1 MSLNPESHYYRGT
14 PDEPFPYLGW
24 KEYLEYT
31 LDETTVS
38 ELEEFKD
45 KLSTKHELI
54 VISGPSSSGK
64 STLIK
69 KFTDTFSK
77 NDYTQI
83 LSSLVPYLMYD
94 KQYRDFIMSKKFVVL
109 SGDVSKKDLNFLLQ
123 LTSVITETNSRESQF
138 RHIYSP
144 NWNNMT
150 IFMPHV
156 YKA

>member
-1 MSLNPESHYYRGT
+1 MSLNTESHYYRGT
-14 PDEPFPYLGW
+14 SEEPFPYLGW

-45 KLSTKHELI
+45 KLSTKHELL
-54 VISGPSSSGK
+54 VISGPESSGK

-77 NDYTQI
+77 NDYSHMLPALI
-83 LSSLVPYLMYD
+83 PYLMYD
-94 KQYRDFIMSKKFVVL
+94 KQYRDFMSSKKFLVL
-109 SGDVSKKDLNFLLQ
+109 SVDVTKKDLNFLLQ
-123 LTSVITETNSRESQF
+123 LTSVIVETNSRE
-138 RHIYSP
+138 IYSP

-150 IFMPHV
+150 IFMPNI
-156 YKA
+156 YKS